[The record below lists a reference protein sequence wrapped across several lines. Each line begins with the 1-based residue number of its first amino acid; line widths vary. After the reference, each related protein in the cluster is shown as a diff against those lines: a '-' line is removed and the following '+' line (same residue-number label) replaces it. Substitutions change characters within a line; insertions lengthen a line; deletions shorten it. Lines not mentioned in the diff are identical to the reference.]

1 MGDNDVTMSHK
12 SEKLRF
18 RDYWNEKVK
27 INRDDSTKCDFVIIC
42 IWGRLHRRTC
52 STCSTFG
59 DELRK
64 MCTELNL
71 RDWWLFGLLPD
82 DGDDLS
88 WVNCRNR
95 VDVQLLVETKK
106 TFHLKLK
113 YFPPNV
119 HMRLST
125 KRYLLHQ
132 LLCDKEANIPNSDI
146 LTGPET
152 SKIIDQLEQDKMY
165 GAYSTQLST
174 KEPLIVTRSGVEV
187 DESIYAYENIF
198 GMSMTKDKKAIRI
211 KFMDRSGSKSLI
223 LESAETT
230 RLFRLISEMYVF
242 YTADEVPA
250 YMKEAHAPD
259 LGIQILDLFNPEQGT
274 KYKTFQFDLL
284 MTQCEFV
291 HLAKHAHMAPPPHRP
306 LLTSQENHVS
316 DAFYKLLNSL
326 TCQICLTNQSKVL
339 TEPCNHIVMCEVY

>member
-1 MGDNDVTMSHK
+1 
-12 SEKLRF
+12 
-18 RDYWNEKVK
+18 
-27 INRDDSTKCDFVIIC
+27 
-42 IWGRLHRRTC
+42 
-52 STCSTFG
+52 
-59 DELRK
+59 

-125 KRYLLHQ
+125 KRYLLRQ

-165 GAYSTQLST
+165 GAYSTQLNT
-174 KEPLIVTRSGVEV
+174 KEPLIVTRNGVE
-187 DESIYAYENIF
+187 
-198 GMSMTKDKKAIRI
+198 M
-211 KFMDRSGSKSLI
+211 
-223 LESAETT
+223 
-230 RLFRLISEMYVF
+230 
-242 YTADEVPA
+242 
-250 YMKEAHAPD
+250 
-259 LGIQILDLFNPEQGT
+259 
-274 KYKTFQFDLL
+274 
-284 MTQCEFV
+284 
-291 HLAKHAHMAPPPHRP
+291 
-306 LLTSQENHVS
+306 
-316 DAFYKLLNSL
+316 
-326 TCQICLTNQSKVL
+326 
-339 TEPCNHIVMCEVY
+339 